1 MPMSPIKPAVSRFR
15 AYWRFIVAVV
25 WFFLARSL
33 ALREAPLLVN
43 EQWRPL
49 AQQAMLL
56 SLLLVGYASMGLTLD
71 RQQHP
76 MSEQGLPRRS
86 GWKGE
91 VGLGMAVGWALAV
104 ACVLP

>member
-1 MPMSPIKPAVSRFR
+1 MPMSPIQPAVSRFR

-43 EQWRPL
+43 EQWQPL

-56 SLLLVGYASMGLTLD
+56 SCCS
-71 RQQHP
+71 
-76 MSEQGLPRRS
+76 
-86 GWKGE
+86 
-91 VGLGMAVGWALAV
+91 WAMRAWD
-104 ACVLP
+104 